1 MDVTTTDVNKY
12 ADMAIQYG
20 TEYGIK
26 IIGAI
31 AIFVIGKWVVKKL
44 SGLARKLMN
53 RAEVD
58 GTLSA
63 FISSIIDILLMVVV
77 ILAAINN
84 LGIDTTSLIAMLGAA
99 GLAIG
104 LALQGT
110 FGNIGAGVILILF
123 RPFEVGNFV
132 SVAGGSGTV
141 EAITLFNTTLLTPDN
156 KVILIPN
163 SAITSGNITNFSKKE
178 TRRVDFVFGIGYD
191 DDLKLAKA
199 TLQEIID
206 ADARILKDPASFIG
220 VGELADSSVNFTVR
234 VWVKA
239 TDYWGVHFDTIEKVK
254 LTFDEKG
261 ISIPYP
267 QMDVHANVTK
277 VKA

>member
-1 MDVTTTDVNKY
+1 MDATKTELNRY
-12 ADMAIQYG
+12 IDMAIQYG
-20 TEYGIK
+20 VEYGIK
-26 IIGAI
+26 VIGAI
-31 AIFVIGKWVVKKL
+31 AIFVIGKWVAKKL
-44 SGLARKLMN
+44 SGLIKKLMD
-53 RAEVD
+53 RGD
-58 GTLSA
+58 LDTTLSA
-63 FISSIIDILLMVVV
+63 FIASLIDILLMVVV
-77 ILAAINN
+77 VLAAINN
-84 LGIDTTSLIAMLGAA
+84 LGIDTTSFIAILGAA
-99 GLAIG
+99 GLAVG

-132 SVAGGSGTV
+132 SVAGESGTV

-163 SAITSGNITNFSKKE
+163 SAVAAGNITNFSKKE
-178 TRRVDFVFGIGYD
+178 ERRVDFVFGIGYD

-206 ADARILKDPASFIG
+206 ADTRILKDPASFIG

-239 TDYWGVHFDTIEKVK
+239 ADYWGVHFDTIEKVK

-267 QMDVHANVTK
+267 QMDIHTDA

>member
-1 MDVTTTDVNKY
+1 MNEDVNKY
-12 ADMAIQYG
+12 VDMAIQYG
-20 TEYGIK
+20 AEYGVR

-31 AIFVIGKWVVKKL
+31 AIFIIGKWVARKL
-44 SGLARKLMN
+44 SGLIKKVMERG
-53 RAEVD
+53 EID
-58 GTLSA
+58 PTLSA
-63 FISSIIDILLMVVV
+63 FIASIIDILLMVVV
-77 ILAAINN
+77 VLAAIKN
-84 LGIDTTSLIAMLGAA
+84 LGIDTTSFIAILGAA

-110 FGNIGAGVILILF
+110 FGNIGSGVILILF

-132 SVAGGSGTV
+132 SVAGESGTV

-163 SAITSGNITNFSKKE
+163 SAVASGNITNFSKKE
-178 TRRVDFVFGIGYD
+178 ERRVDFVFGIGYD

-199 TLQEIID
+199 TLQEIVD
-206 ADARILKDPASFIG
+206 ADTRILKDPASFIG

-239 TDYWGVHFDTIEKVK
+239 SDYWGVHFDTTEKVK

-267 QMDVHANVTK
+267 QMDVHADVLK

>member
-1 MDVTTTDVNKY
+1 MEVTTEVNKY
-12 ADMAIQYG
+12 TDMAVQYG
-20 TEYGIK
+20 TEYGLK
-26 IIGAI
+26 VIGAI
-31 AIFVIGKWVVKKL
+31 AIFVIGKWVAKKL
-44 SGLARKLMN
+44 SGLIKKMMDRGKI
-53 RAEVD
+53 D
-58 GTLSA
+58 STLSA
-63 FISSIIDILLMVVV
+63 FIASLVDILLMVVV
-77 ILAAINN
+77 VLAAIHN
-84 LGIDTTSLIAMLGAA
+84 LGIDTTSFIAILGAA
-99 GLAIG
+99 GLAVG

-110 FGNIGAGVILILF
+110 FGNIGSGVILILF
-123 RPFEVGNFV
+123 RPFEVGDFV
-132 SVAGGSGTV
+132 TVAGESGTV

-163 SAITSGNITNFSKKE
+163 SAVASGNITNFSKKE

-199 TLQEIID
+199 TLQEILD
-206 ADARILKDPASFIG
+206 ADTRILKDPESFVG

-239 TDYWGVHFDTIEKVK
+239 SDYWGVYFDTIEKVK
-254 LTFDEKG
+254 LTFDAKG

-267 QMDVHANVTK
+267 QMQINADVLK

>member
-1 MDVTTTDVNKY
+1 MDMTGVDVNKY
-12 ADMAIQYG
+12 VDMAIQYG
-20 TEYGIK
+20 AEYGMK
-26 IIGAI
+26 VIGAI
-31 AIFVIGKWVVKKL
+31 AIFVIGKWVAKKL
-44 SGLARKLMN
+44 SGFIKVFMERG
-53 RAEVD
+53 EID
-58 GTLSA
+58 TTLSA
-63 FISSIIDILLMVVV
+63 FIASIVDILLMVVV
-77 ILAAINN
+77 VLAAINN
-84 LGIDTTSLIAMLGAA
+84 LGIDTTSFIAILGAA

-132 SVAGGSGTV
+132 TVGGESGTV

-163 SAITSGNITNFSKKE
+163 SSVASGNITNFSKKE
-178 TRRVDFVFGIGYD
+178 ERRVDFVFGIGYD

-199 TLQEIID
+199 TLQEIIN
-206 ADARILKDPASFIG
+206 ADTRILKDPGSFIG

-239 TDYWGVHFDTIEKVK
+239 ADYWGVHFDTIEKVK

-267 QMDVHANVTK
+267 QMDIHADV

>member
-1 MDVTTTDVNKY
+1 VNEDVNKY
-12 ADMAIQYG
+12 VDMAIQYG
-20 TEYGIK
+20 AEYGVR

-31 AIFVIGKWVVKKL
+31 AIFVIGKWVAKKL
-44 SGLARKLMN
+44 SGLIKKLME
-53 RAEVD
+53 RGEID
-58 GTLSA
+58 PTLSA
-63 FISSIIDILLMVVV
+63 FIASIIDILLMVVV
-77 ILAAINN
+77 VLAAIKN
-84 LGIDTTSLIAMLGAA
+84 LGIDTTSFIAILGAA

-110 FGNIGAGVILILF
+110 FGNIGSGVILILF

-132 SVAGGSGTV
+132 SVGGESGTV

-163 SAITSGNITNFSKKE
+163 SAVASGNITNFSKKE
-178 TRRVDFVFGIGYD
+178 ERRVDFVFGIGYD

-199 TLQEIID
+199 TLREIID

-239 TDYWGVHFDTIEKVK
+239 SDYWGVHFDTIEKVK

-267 QMDVHANVTK
+267 QMDIHADVVK

>member
-1 MDVTTTDVNKY
+1 M
-12 ADMAIQYG
+12 
-20 TEYGIK
+20 
-26 IIGAI
+26 
-31 AIFVIGKWVVKKL
+31 
-44 SGLARKLMN
+44 
-53 RAEVD
+53 
-58 GTLSA
+58 
-63 FISSIIDILLMVVV
+63 
-77 ILAAINN
+77 
-84 LGIDTTSLIAMLGAA
+84 
-99 GLAIG
+99 
-104 LALQGT
+104 
-110 FGNIGAGVILILF
+110 ILF

-132 SVAGGSGTV
+132 SVAGESGTV

-156 KVILIPN
+156 KVIFIPN
-163 SAITSGNITNFSKKE
+163 SAIASGNITNFSKKE
-178 TRRVDFVFGIGYD
+178 ERRVDFVFGIGYD

-206 ADARILKDPASFIG
+206 ADTRILKNPESFIG

-267 QMDVHANVTK
+267 QMEITADVLK
-277 VKA
+277 IKA

>member
-1 MDVTTTDVNKY
+1 MEVTKTDVNKY
-12 ADMAIQYG
+12 VDMAIQYG

-26 IIGAI
+26 VIGAI
-31 AIFVIGKWVVKKL
+31 AIFVIGKWVANK
-44 SGLARKLMN
+44 
-53 RAEVD
+53 
-58 GTLSA
+58 LSA
-63 FISSIIDILLMVVV
+63 FIKKLMERGEIDTTLSEFIASVIDILLMVVV
-77 ILAAINN
+77 VLAAINN
-84 LGIDTTSLIAMLGAA
+84 LGVDTTSFIAILGAA
-99 GLAIG
+99 GLAVG

-132 SVAGGSGTV
+132 SVAGESGTV

-163 SAITSGNITNFSKKE
+163 SAVASGNITNFSKKE
-178 TRRVDFVFGIGYD
+178 ERRVDFVFGIGYD

-206 ADARILKDPASFIG
+206 ADSRILKEPATFIG
-220 VGELADSSVNFTVR
+220 VGELGDSSVNFTVR

-239 TDYWGVHFDTIEKVK
+239 ADYWGVHFDTIEKVK

-267 QMDVHANVTK
+267 QMDVHLDPA
-277 VKA
+277 KA